1 MTAAPEIVAEKA
13 AWERYRSY
21 VVDHMPQYADN
32 YGHGIF
38 LGDEASRGL
47 WREWKAAWD
56 IRDRLG
62 APDLMR
68 RRHRQYR
75 WPT

>member
-21 VVDHMPQYADN
+21 VSSKLNGMASNHV
-32 YGHGIF
+32 F
-38 LGDEASRGL
+38 CGDEASHGL
-47 WREWKAAWD
+47 GREWRTAWD
-56 IRDRLG
+56 IRDQLG
-62 APDLMR
+62 AGDLMR
-68 RRHRQYR
+68 RRHKQYR